1 MGALNFKRDVT
12 YPIIAPIGHHSPKN
26 GKTKDWL
33 LRSVISHSTDGITAT
48 LPENRPASSSV
59 RDGYSKGHSSYQAHE
74 LQAHSGSFVTAQ
86 TKSWT
91 GPIQRSRQG

>member
-1 MGALNFKRDVT
+1 MDALNLKPGVT

-48 LPENRPASSSV
+48 LPENRPASRIVSDTDILNIL
-59 RDGYSKGHSSYQAHE
+59 RR
-74 LQAHSGSFVTAQ
+74 
-86 TKSWT
+86 TKCT
-91 GPIQRSRQG
+91 SRKRALEVL